1 MYSSHWNLQ
10 ILRLTVSKTSVVS
23 VIFNFHSL
31 STQACKPLVPLSCWK
46 KLQVALFKNWIN
58 VLEIKNSFST
68 YLHFRLFLTE
78 EILFLSNI
86 LTSGKF
92 QKIYLPEKFWERL
105 LPIYFFTKEH
115 PLKKSNKRTHIPFLI
130 TSVLIFRIVL
140 YWFNTISY

>member
-23 VIFNFHSL
+23 VIFNCHSL
-31 STQACKPLVPLSCWK
+31 STQAYKPLVPLSCWK

-58 VLEIKNSFST
+58 VLETKNSFST
-68 YLHFRLFLTE
+68 DLPFRLFLTE

-86 LTSGKF
+86 LTFGKF
-92 QKIYLPEKFWERL
+92 QKIYLPEMFWERL
-105 LPIYFFTKEH
+105 LPIYFFTKEY

-130 TSVLIFRIVL
+130 ASVLIFRIVL